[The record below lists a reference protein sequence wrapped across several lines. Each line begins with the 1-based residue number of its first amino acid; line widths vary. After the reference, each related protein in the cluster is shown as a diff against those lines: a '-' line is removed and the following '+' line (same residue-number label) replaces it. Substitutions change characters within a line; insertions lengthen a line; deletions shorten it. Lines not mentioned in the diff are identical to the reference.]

1 MLNPTAA
8 QLLRAIETTLVNV
21 VEPEVTSTSARS
33 ALATIGHLLRHAV
46 LRIEDGEAL
55 LMADS
60 AACSTLLDR
69 LAAYY
74 RDAGDAPQAEAI
86 GEKLKTESAI
96 SPRTALSE
104 RVAVL
109 RGAVQE
115 VLIDLQ
121 EKRTARGHD
130 AAYQV
135 ARADIREY
143 LRGQLEQEAAL
154 IHPAFADK
162 GPRR

>member
-1 MLNPTAA
+1 MLNPDAA
-8 QLLRAIETTLVNV
+8 QILRAIEETLVDV
-21 VEPEVTSTSARS
+21 VEPTVTATSARS

-46 LRIEDGEAL
+46 LRIEAGDGV
-55 LMADS
+55 LMADI
-60 AACSTLLDR
+60 AASGALLAR

-74 RDAGDAPQAEAI
+74 RDAGDAAQAEAI
-86 GEKLKTESAI
+86 D
-96 SPRTALSE
+96 
-104 RVAVL
+104 AVLATGNAPLTGRAAML

-115 VLIDLQ
+115 ALIDLQ
-121 EKRTARGHD
+121 AKRPARGDD
-130 AAYQV
+130 AAYRA